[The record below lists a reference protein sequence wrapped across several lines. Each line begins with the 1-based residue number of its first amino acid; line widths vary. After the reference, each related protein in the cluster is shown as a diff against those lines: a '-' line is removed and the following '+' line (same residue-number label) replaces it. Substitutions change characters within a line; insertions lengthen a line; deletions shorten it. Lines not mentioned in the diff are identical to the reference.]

1 MSRPACR
8 AVVQACLSSQ
18 GPLRP
23 TAPTA
28 AGRIGVKDVKGLAR
42 FYGRDVV
49 FILGSRIQQDAAGV
63 ARATR
68 QFMKEV
74 ERCTRSARSA

>member
-1 MSRPACR
+1 M
-8 AVVQACLSSQ
+8 
-18 GPLRP
+18 RP

-28 AGRIGVKDVKGLAR
+28 AGRIGVEDVKGLAR

-63 ARATR
+63 EAATQ

-74 ERCTRSARSA
+74 ERCTSGARSA